1 MHEPDEQKRQQF
13 MDYYLAEILE
23 GYRTETTISDDMV
36 AKLPLFVKA
45 TQIELIVDA
54 FEVEKST
61 GENYLDEEDIE
72 EIISDVFVMLWQNA
86 EYIDLEKGTIRS
98 YIFVSARNFAL
109 KRLNKKSEYTS
120 IDEIDLPDITNC
132 ADDCSE
138 TEELW
143 KSVMELGEPDNEIF
157 VRFYKFDEKLKDIS
171 LATGLNISTIKS
183 KLSRGKRKLKKIILN
198 AEETL

>member
-1 MHEPDEQKRQQF
+1 MVDESKLLRQLKHNQENSINQAIEI
-13 MDYYLAEILE
+13 YTPYLSTVL
-23 GYRTETTISDDMV
+23 YNMV
-36 AKLPLFVKA
+36 GNGLPK
-45 TQIELIVDA
+45 
-54 FEVEKST
+54 
-61 GENYLDEEDIE
+61 EDIE

-98 YIFVSARNFAL
+98 YISASARNFAL

-183 KLSRGKRKLKKIILN
+183 KLSREKRKLKKILLN